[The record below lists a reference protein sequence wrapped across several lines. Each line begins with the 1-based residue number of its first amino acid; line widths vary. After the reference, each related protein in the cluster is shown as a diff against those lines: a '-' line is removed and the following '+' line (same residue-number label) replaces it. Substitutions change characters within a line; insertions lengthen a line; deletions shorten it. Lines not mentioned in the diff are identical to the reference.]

1 VRNGNVINIHNDHLG
16 RPEYATDRNHSV
28 VWKAY
33 NYAYGR
39 SVTQD
44 SIGGLNIGFPG
55 QYYDAETGLW
65 YNGFRDYDA
74 ESGRYVQS
82 DPIGLIGG
90 FNTYAYADGNPVS
103 KVDPNGLWAF
113 LIPLAPYAGPTLV
126 GVGKGLAW
134 LGSAAFVGWS
144 GSELIDQLKDA
155 SGERPSECPTDT
167 LPIDKAKR
175 RHGWS
180 KDDVHSIK
188 DGAQAGPTR
197 WTGISPSGEVWVG
210 TADGKGEN
218 LGPAENFL

>member
-1 VRNGNVINIHNDHLG
+1 MRNGNVINIHNDHLG

-82 DPIGLIGG
+82 DPIGLGG
-90 FNTYAYADGNPVS
+90 GLNTYAYARGNPITS
-103 KVDPNGLWAF
+103 ADPF
-113 LIPLAPYAGPTLV
+113 
-126 GVGKGLAW
+126 GLADCAPDQ
-134 LGSAAFVGWS
+134 G
-144 GSELIDQLKDA
+144 IDYLA
-155 SGERPSECPTDT
+155 MALRCG
-167 LPIDKAKR
+167 R
-175 RHGWS
+175 RREWGVYRFGQPCYRC
-180 KDDVHSIK
+180 DC
-188 DGAQAGPTR
+188 GR
-197 WTGISPSGEVWVG
+197 E
-210 TADGKGEN
+210 
-218 LGPAENFL
+218 